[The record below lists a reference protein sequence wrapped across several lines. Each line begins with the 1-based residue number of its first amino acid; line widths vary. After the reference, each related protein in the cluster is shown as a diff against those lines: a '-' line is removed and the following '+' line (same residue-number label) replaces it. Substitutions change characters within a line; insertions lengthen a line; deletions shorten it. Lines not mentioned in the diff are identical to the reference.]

1 MEDNE
6 RLAEVATWK
15 RVQDGWGRRERE
27 SRAAQLDAL
36 SRAREESRGWEDE
49 KDV

>member
-6 RLAEVATWK
+6 RLAEVGTWK
-15 RVQDGWGRRERE
+15 RVQDGWGEGE

-36 SRAREESRGWEDE
+36 SRAREESRGSEDE
-49 KDV
+49 KEV